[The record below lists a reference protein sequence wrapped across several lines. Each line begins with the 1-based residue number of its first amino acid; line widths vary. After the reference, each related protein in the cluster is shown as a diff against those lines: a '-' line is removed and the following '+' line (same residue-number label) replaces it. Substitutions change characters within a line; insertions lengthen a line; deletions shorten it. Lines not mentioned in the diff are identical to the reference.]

1 MVMPD
6 MMTMMTKVV
15 IMVMM
20 VVVVI
25 LLVDIND
32 TLAQHINV
40 GYTATH
46 FFTAL
51 IGEPCEER

>member
-6 MMTMMTKVV
+6 MMTKVV

-20 VVVVI
+20 VVVVVI